1 MLNLQNHPK
10 CIYFTRHGE
19 SIFNKEDRVGGDSD
33 LSENGLKYCKYLP
46 IFFKNEAE
54 KERFDQYEDFPKI
67 FTSTLIR
74 AKNTAGAIKI
84 PNVSPLSLKILD
96 EINAGILDSL
106 TYTEIKKSYPVDY
119 QERDNDK
126 LRYRYPRGESYL
138 DLIQRI
144 EPIIFEIE
152 RSKGPVIIVI
162 KL

>member
-1 MLNLQNHPK
+1 MQNHPK

-19 SIFNKEDRVGGDSD
+19 SLFNQEDRVGGDSE
-33 LSENGLKYCKYLP
+33 LSENGQKYVKFLRE
-46 IFFKNEAE
+46 FFDNESKKENFDHYEE
-54 KERFDQYEDFPKI
+54 KPKL

-74 AKNTAGAIKI
+74 AKTTAKGIKLPGI
-84 PNVSPLSLKILD
+84 EPLSLKILD
-96 EINAGILDSL
+96 EINAGILDGL
-106 TYTEIKKSYPVDY
+106 TYSDIKKAYPMDY

-152 RSKGPVIIVI
+152 RSKGPVIIV
-162 KL
+162 KSSF